1 MATATKAENTIQ
13 TTTVTIA
20 SQKNSRYIE
29 TSRYGF
35 PGRFYAADPR
45 NLPGALSPEW
55 EESNGRPDGPAL
67 RPAERSVYLAGGQFF
82 ALTLIPSKVP
92 LLLGYSHQTGE
103 PPWLHS
109 KNPTN
114 RPLHPL
120 SISTSNAAEK
130 SLYAI
135 FLPCCCYQPAID
147 LTLSTCSQTS

>member
-1 MATATKAENTIQ
+1 MATKAEKTIQ
-13 TTTVTIA
+13 ATTVTIA

-35 PGRFYAADPR
+35 PGGFYAADPQ
-45 NLPGALSPEW
+45 NLPGAPSPEW
-55 EESNGRPDGPAL
+55 EDSNGRPDGPAL
-67 RPAERSVYLAGGQFF
+67 RPAERSVYLACGQFF
-82 ALTLIPSKVP
+82 AFTLIPSKLP

-120 SISTSNAAEK
+120 SISTSNAAER
-130 SLYAI
+130 SLYAML
-135 FLPCCCYQPAID
+135 FPYCCS
-147 LTLSTCSQTS
+147 STGD